1 LGHEIACPKIF
12 IMPAIDLIR
21 LHKQTSRLADFFF
34 VPDEFIRHLHE
45 ALDFYV
51 DHTMRKQ
58 PAITPSANSP
68 SYHTPAVI
76 LKQIEQEIHRAAG
89 EYPDAALELADRLW
103 DEGYLETRLIA
114 AFLLGRIPPQEERL
128 LARLTAWTQ
137 QVQDPELRANLLD
150 NGLTRMRKE
159 TPNQFLELIAQWLRP
174 ERTRLWSNGL
184 RAAISAVSDSSFVN
198 LPPLLK
204 IIEPIMEAAPAKLQ
218 NEIEEF
224 VLALYKVSST
234 ETLYFLRQ
242 VLTNSN
248 DPMTAITF
256 RRISPSFPN
265 DLKEG
270 IREFIRAKPSSET

>member
-1 LGHEIACPKIF
+1 LGHEISCPKLF
-12 IMPAIDLIR
+12 IMPAIDLTR
-21 LHKQTSRLADFFF
+21 LRKQTTRLADFFF

-45 ALDFYV
+45 VLAFYV
-51 DHTMRKQ
+51 DHTVRKQ
-58 PAITPSANSP
+58 PAITPSANLP
-68 SYHTPAVI
+68 TYHTPTVI
-76 LKQIEQEIHRAAG
+76 LKQIEQEIHRTAG
-89 EYPDAALELADRLW
+89 EHPDAALELADRLW
-103 DEGYLETRLIA
+103 DEDSLETRLIA
-114 AFLLGRIPPQEERL
+114 AFLLGCIPPQEERL

-137 QVQDPELRANLLD
+137 QIQDPNLRANLLD

-159 TPNQFLELIAQWLRP
+159 TPNQFLELVAQWLRP

-184 RAAISAVSDSSFVN
+184 EAAISAVSDSSFVN

-234 ETLYFLRQ
+234 ETIYFLRQ

-270 IREFIRAKPSSET
+270 IREFIRTRPPSET